1 MHIWSMNISDIL
13 RGHMKALTSIVTDEV
28 WIYNLM
34 PNNQLGSIL
43 VAVNCPELWLYNMDL
58 SKENSLALVRAMRD
72 RVELVELAYI
82 TMDIEELT
90 NYDGRGCCRKLLVK
104 GDMRTRHGDGLKQWA
119 EQAEWTVTQDNDEWL
134 VMERKS

>member
-1 MHIWSMNISDIL
+1 
-13 RGHMKALTSIVTDEV
+13 
-28 WIYNLM
+28 M

-43 VAVNCPELWLYNMDL
+43 VAVNCPELWLYNVEL
-58 SKENSLALVRAMRD
+58 SEWQARALVIAMRG

-104 GDMRTRHGDGLKQWA
+104 GDMRTRHGDGLRSWGA
-119 EQAEWTVTQDNDEWL
+119 QAGWVVTQDDDEWL
-134 VMERKS
+134 VMERLS